1 METTSAVTPLA
12 LVNLFANA
20 MPIAFT
26 EKLYRLK
33 GIYLQGKGSL
43 YGGFYYDGL
52 KDEAADASIT
62 LVVPAL
68 IRSGMDSQQLVEV
81 TGYLQRK
88 VQITGARI
96 ELQFVVTELVS
107 NEVKGISEEQVQAFD
122 ILQQKAN
129 SGYRD
134 VDGFIK
140 AAILEDRSIR
150 FTIIVG
156 KTAIIDSDINH
167 QLGDATGFYDI
178 EYRRITLTNENELV
192 EALQESDTDVLVVAR
207 GGGDRME
214 VFDRSSVAE
223 AALEVQPLLVTAIGH
238 QQDNPLLQKVAD
250 KHFITPTAFGQYLS
264 DMYNR
269 TIEEKSRSKG
279 RAVEEAT
286 RHLKE
291 IYERQLQ
298 NEREA
303 ARLAKEALTSQKELH
318 VQELAMIKE
327 SVKET
332 VVIKRGM
339 NKWVVLLIII
349 LSLVAGILFTMLFL
363 NKWVG

>member
-1 METTSAVTPLA
+1 MDQHPSITVTPSA

-20 MPIAFT
+20 MPAGYS

-33 GIYLQGKGSL
+33 GIYLTGKGAL
-43 YGGFYYDGL
+43 YGGFYYDGMR
-52 KDEAADASIT
+52 DEATDANIT

-68 IRSGMDSQQLVEV
+68 VRAGMENQQLVEV
-81 TGYLQRK
+81 IGYLQRK
-88 VQITGARI
+88 VQNIGARI
-96 ELQFVVTELVS
+96 ELQFVVVELVS
-107 NEVKGISEEQVQAFD
+107 SEVQGISEEQVKVFEV
-122 ILQQKAN
+122 LQQKAT

-140 AAILEDRSIR
+140 SAILEERPIR
-150 FTIIVG
+150 ISIIVG
-156 KTAIIDSDINH
+156 RTAIIDSDINH

-178 EYRRITLTNENELV
+178 EYRRITLTNENELLV
-192 EALQESDTDVLVVAR
+192 SFEEFDTDILVVAR
-207 GGGDRME
+207 GGGDRIE
-214 VFDRSSVAE
+214 VFDRPAIAE
-223 AALEVQPLLVTAIGH
+223 AALRVRPLLVTAIGH

-286 RHLKE
+286 KYLKE
-291 IYERQLQ
+291 IYEKQLH
-298 NEREA
+298 NEKEAAKLAREA
-303 ARLAKEALTSQKELH
+303 LASQQALHAR
-318 VQELAMIKE
+318 ELAM
-327 SVKET
+327 VKET
-332 VVIKRGM
+332 VIIKR
-339 NKWVVLLIII
+339 KPSLILMIALII
-349 LSLVAGILFTMLFL
+349 LSLAAGILFTMLFL